1 MYSKYSKNYQF
12 NEDFEKVISNFTKA
26 ILFYKPKDIIDF
38 AINYFTSLEKKV
50 PLEEILNNK
59 KYSHLDKS
67 ESTLQNEENVSEEEN
82 IDINDSNTLQKYYIS
97 YNNIEN
103 SNDEPKI
110 KIPLTKEFEE
120 LIEAK
125 DIENKAKNKIV
136 NNDLNKEIL
145 ENNSDRNKV
154 KEFISELFKI

>member
-82 IDINDSNTLQKYYIS
+82 IDINDSNTLQKYYS

-154 KEFISELFKI
+154 KEFISDLFKI

>member
-1 MYSKYSKNYQF
+1 MYSKYTKNY
-12 NEDFEKVISNFTKA
+12 EIKKDFEKVFSNFTKA

-67 ESTLQNEENVSEEEN
+67 ESTLQNEENASEEEN
-82 IDINDSNTLQKYYIS
+82 IDINDSNS

-154 KEFISELFKI
+154 KEFISDLFKI

>member
-67 ESTLQNEENVSEEEN
+67 ESTLQNEENASEEEN
-82 IDINDSNTLQKYYIS
+82 S

-154 KEFISELFKI
+154 KEFISDLFKI

>member
-1 MYSKYSKNYQF
+1 MYSKNSKNYRF

-82 IDINDSNTLQKYYIS
+82 IDINDSNS

-154 KEFISELFKI
+154 KEFISDLFKI

>member
-1 MYSKYSKNYQF
+1 MYSKYTKNY
-12 NEDFEKVISNFTKA
+12 EIKKDFEKVFSNFTKA

-82 IDINDSNTLQKYYIS
+82 IDINDSNS

-145 ENNSDRNKV
+145 ENNADRNKV
-154 KEFISELFKI
+154 KEFISDLFKI

>member
-50 PLEEILNNK
+50 PLEEILNIK

-67 ESTLQNEENVSEEEN
+67 ESTLQNEENASEEEN
-82 IDINDSNTLQKYYIS
+82 IDINDSNS

-154 KEFISELFKI
+154 KEFISDLFKI

>member
-12 NEDFEKVISNFTKA
+12 SEDFEKVISNFTKA

-82 IDINDSNTLQKYYIS
+82 IDINDSNS

>member
-1 MYSKYSKNYQF
+1 MYSKYTKNY
-12 NEDFEKVISNFTKA
+12 EIKKDFEKVFSNFTKA

-82 IDINDSNTLQKYYIS
+82 IDINDSNS

-154 KEFISELFKI
+154 KEFISDLFKI

>member
-67 ESTLQNEENVSEEEN
+67 ESTLQNEENASEEEN
-82 IDINDSNTLQKYYIS
+82 IDINDNDSNS

-154 KEFISELFKI
+154 KEFISDLFKI

>member
-1 MYSKYSKNYQF
+1 MYSKNSKNYQF

-50 PLEEILNNK
+50 PLEEILKNK

-82 IDINDSNTLQKYYIS
+82 IDINDSNS

-154 KEFISELFKI
+154 KEFISDLFKI

>member
-12 NEDFEKVISNFTKA
+12 SEDFEKVISNFTKA

-82 IDINDSNTLQKYYIS
+82 IDINDSNS

-120 LIEAK
+120 IIEAK

-154 KEFISELFKI
+154 KEFISDLFKI

>member
-50 PLEEILNNK
+50 PLEEIFNNK

-82 IDINDSNTLQKYYIS
+82 IDINDSNS

-154 KEFISELFKI
+154 KEFISDLFKI

>member
-1 MYSKYSKNYQF
+1 MYSKNSKNHRP

-82 IDINDSNTLQKYYIS
+82 IDINDSNS

-154 KEFISELFKI
+154 KEFISDLFKI

>member
-12 NEDFEKVISNFTKA
+12 SEDFEKVISNFTKA

-82 IDINDSNTLQKYYIS
+82 IDINDSNS

-154 KEFISELFKI
+154 KEFISDLFKI

>member
-1 MYSKYSKNYQF
+1 MYSKNSKNYQF

-82 IDINDSNTLQKYYIS
+82 IDINDSNTLQKYYS

-154 KEFISELFKI
+154 KEFISDLFKI

>member
-82 IDINDSNTLQKYYIS
+82 IDINDSNS

-154 KEFISELFKI
+154 KELISDLFKI